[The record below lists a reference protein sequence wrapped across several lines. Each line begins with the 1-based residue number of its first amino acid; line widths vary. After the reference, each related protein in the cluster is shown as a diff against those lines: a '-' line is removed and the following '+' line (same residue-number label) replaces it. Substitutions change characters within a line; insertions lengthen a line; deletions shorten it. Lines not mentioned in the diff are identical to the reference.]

1 MEYDLATTKTFM
13 SRVLQEYVKC
23 GVIGTA
29 CDRAGVRRKLHDA
42 WIENYPMYKEKYQEM
57 KEVFID
63 GLEVTAIE
71 RAKEKSDTLLQ
82 FLLKANKPD
91 KYGDKSQ
98 IEMRGKIAAP
108 ITLVFNESML
118 NENEKKILGGGP
130 DGSISTTEQ
139 SDTTSTDK

>member
-57 KEVFID
+57 KEVFIP
-63 GLEVTAIE
+63 LA
-71 RAKEKSDTLLQ
+71 RAASKSVPTRNRSCGILPGGTWMSSVISMTWP
-82 FLLKANKPD
+82 KPR
-91 KYGDKSQ
+91 S
-98 IEMRGKIAAP
+98 
-108 ITLVFNESML
+108 
-118 NENEKKILGGGP
+118 
-130 DGSISTTEQ
+130 
-139 SDTTSTDK
+139 